1 MAVSNLTHLRREAL
15 LKPYAYSAFMSQ
27 FGDPKSFEGF
37 YGSLHDPK
45 AKNDFLRVASSYLFL
60 VKQGDWH
67 IQIEGF
73 NPVIDYYTNSF
84 KLVALFALIESLSE
98 EEHLDFYEWLSKRA
112 DKVTFPISD
121 RAALQALYKEY
132 KESFGSIRRCISF
145 FDRLP
150 SNRKTALR
158 NALKIDKKPAASIR
172 RVAEFLYN
180 LRSQFV
186 HEGEFVLDIANVS
199 VVSMHKKSLV
209 CAELSMAVLLSTFE
223 EGVVA
228 YFRSET

>member
-1 MAVSNLTHLRREAL
+1 MTNLTHLRREAI
-15 LKPYAYSAFMSQ
+15 LKPYAYSAFKSQ
-27 FGDPKSFEGF
+27 FSDLKSFERF
-37 YGSLHDPK
+37 YGSLHHPK

-67 IQIEGF
+67 IQVEGL
-73 NPVIDYYTNSF
+73 NPVIEYYTNSF

-98 EEHLDFYEWLSKRA
+98 EGHLDFYEWLSKQA
-112 DKVTFPISD
+112 DDGTFPIGD
-121 RAALQALYKEY
+121 GAALQALYKEY
-132 KESFGSIRRCISF
+132 KKSFGSIRRCISF

-158 NALKIDKKPAASIR
+158 KALMIDKKPAASIR

-180 LRSQFV
+180 LRSKFV

-199 VVSMHKKSLV
+199 VVSMHKKSVV
-209 CAELSMAVLLSTFE
+209 CAELSMPVLLITFE

-228 YFRSET
+228 YFSSET